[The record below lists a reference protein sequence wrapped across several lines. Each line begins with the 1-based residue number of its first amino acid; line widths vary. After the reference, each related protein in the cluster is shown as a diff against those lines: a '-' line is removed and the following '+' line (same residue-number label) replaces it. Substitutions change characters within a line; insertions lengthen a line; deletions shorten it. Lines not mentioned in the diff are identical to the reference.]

1 MAEEKSAPFD
11 TAAYLARINLD
22 ASLAAACPTD
32 LPTLTAVMAAHS
44 LTIPF
49 ENLSVVLGGTIS
61 MAADDV
67 EAKLVRGGRG
77 GYCFEQNTLMQLALA
92 SLGYSVRPLLCRV
105 RWGKA
110 DDALSPLTHIALAVT
125 APGLGDGVE
134 YLVDVGFAGTN
145 SVAPVLLSGGDAP
158 QALPEGSYRV
168 CAADGGPEG
177 GATSGASAYTA
188 LQRKNRSKE
197 GVEAWASLYM
207 FRTGETAIVPDLEVA
222 NWVSCTKPGARF
234 TGQLFVSRC
243 VVGDDGHSDER
254 HYILNDSY
262 VVRTLRASGEDAYV
276 PSTVV
281 TTKVKDTVQ
290 LVELLREVFGLA
302 LSEEEM
308 GGVEEGRLGVYL
320 PGGARYTAS
329 E

>member
-168 CAADGGPEG
+168 CAADGPEG

>member
-1 MAEEKSAPFD
+1 MAEEKSAAFD

-22 ASLAAACPTD
+22 PSLAAACPTD
-32 LPTLTAVMAAHS
+32 LPTLTAVMLSHS
-44 LTIPF
+44 LSIPF
-49 ENLSVVLGGTIS
+49 ENLSVVLGETIS

-105 RWGKA
+105 RWGKV
-110 DDALSPLTHIALAVT
+110 DDVLSPLTHIALAVT

-168 CAADGGPEG
+168 CAVYGPEG
-177 GATSGASAYTA
+177 GATSGDSAYTA

-207 FRTGETAIVPDLEVA
+207 FRTGETAIIPDLEVA

-234 TGQLFVSRC
+234 TGQLFVSLC
-243 VVGDDGHSDER
+243 VVTDDEVLTKA
-254 HYILNDSY
+254 YILNDSY

-281 TTKVKDTVQ
+281 TTKVKNTVQ
-290 LVELLREVFGLA
+290 LVELLRSVFGLA